1 MKYLD
6 LKGLQYYTGKV
17 QTEIDSA
24 KGEVNSALQTHISNK
39 SNPHNVTKD
48 QVGLANVTNDAQVKR
63 SEMGSANGVATL
75 NESGTVPSSQLPSYV
90 DDVLEYDNKSAF
102 PPSGEAGKIYVAK
115 DTNLTYRWSGSTY
128 VEISQ
133 SLALGETSSTA
144 YAGDKG
150 AANRAAISS
159 LPDSIISNIGLTN
172 ITGTTVGFNISRV
185 NKSGLNYGSPTGSV
199 LNIPVATGTA
209 AGLMTAADK
218 AKLNAL
224 NADPIQ
230 SFTVKNT
237 NNGDSSRTYQFAI
250 NTDHVV
256 DLTINAGSVMEAGLL
271 STDDKF
277 KLDGIAENA
286 NLYILPTATSAALGG
301 VKSSTTGTTPG
312 KDYLVQVNSDGTM
325 KVNVPWVDTK
335 YTLPAASASVL
346 GGIKVGA
353 GLAITGEGVLSA
365 TGGGEADSVA
375 WANVSGKP
383 SEFNP
388 SLASTTVRG
397 GVKVGSGL
405 TMSGEALGVDLTAQ
419 SPVVQKWQNDIE
431 NANTIVETSIG
442 RKYLKLAG
450 GTMTG
455 NLTMTSAEPVFTMTA
470 TDSVNTIVLNPSDGD
485 TQTAKIALSSS
496 DGNTEINLST
506 SEGSAKLTS
515 NRLSFGDTLEDV
527 KSMLSDRSLQ
537 IGVPEGNNIEV
548 TSTDITKNGQSVIP
562 VALSTG
568 EIEAICV

>member
-199 LNIPVATGTA
+199 LNIPAATDDT
-209 AGLMTAADK
+209 AGLMTAAHYSLLYELDQAIDTLGGKGLLLGEINTNPQASAVELSFTTLQKSSTGTIENGTVKEQIAAATSSVAGVMSAADK
-218 AKLNAL
+218 A
-224 NADPIQ
+224 
-230 SFTVKNT
+230 
-237 NNGDSSRTYQFAI
+237 
-250 NTDHVV
+250 
-256 DLTINAGSVMEAGLL
+256 
-271 STDDKF
+271 
-277 KLDGIAENA
+277 KLDGIAPNA
-286 NLYILPTATSAALGG
+286 NAYVLPTATASTLGG
-301 VKSSTTGTTPG
+301 VKSSTTGTTAG

-335 YTLPAASASVL
+335 YTLPVASASVL

-375 WANVSGKP
+375 WANITGKP

-388 SLASTTVRG
+388 PLASTTVRG
-397 GVKVGSGL
+397 GVKINSDEFKMNGEVLQLNQDGEWYSHLVHEVQLDEYVSINGSTMVG
-405 TMSGEALGVDLTAQ
+405 DLTQQAKFIAQ
-419 SPVVQKWQNDIE
+419 AFGASYQGVVISTDE
-431 NANTIVETSIG
+431 D
-442 RKYLKLAG
+442 AG
-450 GTMTG
+450 GDG
-455 NLTMTSAEPVFTMTA
+455 K
-470 TDSVNTIVLNPSDGD
+470 IVVSDG
-485 TQTAKIALSSS
+485 T
-496 DGNTEINLST
+496 
-506 SEGSAKLTS
+506 
-515 NRLSFGDTLEDV
+515 
-527 KSMLSDRSLQ
+527 
-537 IGVPEGNNIEV
+537 NNI
-548 TSTDITKNGQSVIP
+548 TITGSDITKNGQSVIP

>member
-1 MKYLD
+1 MANINIY
-6 LKGLQYYTGKV
+6 GKLYNNTV
-17 QTEIDSA
+17 DKIIAGAEQIYDETQGKMQDVINAELYAASGDITD
-24 KGEVNSALQTHISNK
+24 KIGQ
-39 SNPHNVTKD
+39 
-48 QVGLANVTNDAQVKR
+48 
-63 SEMGSANGVATL
+63 ANGIAGL
-75 NESGTVPSSQLPSYV
+75 GSDGKVPSSQLPSYV
-90 DDVLEYDNKSAF
+90 DDVLEFDDQSAF
-102 PPSGEAGKIYVAK
+102 PKTGESGKIYVAK
-115 DTNLTYRWSGSTY
+115 DTNKTYRWSGSAY

-172 ITGTTVGFNISRV
+172 ITGTTVGLNISRA

-224 NADPIQ
+224 NEDPIQ
-230 SFTVKNT
+230 SFTVQNT
-237 NNGDSSRTYQFAI
+237 NNGGESKTYKFAI
-250 NTDHVV
+250 NTDHTV
-256 DLTINAGSVMEAGLL
+256 DLTIPTGSVTEAGLL
-271 STDDKF
+271 SAEDKF

-286 NLYILPTATSAALGG
+286 NLYILPTATSSVLGG

-335 YTLPAASASVL
+335 YTLPAASASTL

-353 GLAITGEGVLSA
+353 GLAVTAEGVLSA

-388 SLASTTVRG
+388 PLASTTVRG

-405 TMSGEALGVDLTAQ
+405 TMSDEALGVDLSAQ

-537 IGVPEGNNIEV
+537 IGAPEGNNIEV
-548 TSTDITKNGQSVIP
+548 TSTDITKNGQSIIP